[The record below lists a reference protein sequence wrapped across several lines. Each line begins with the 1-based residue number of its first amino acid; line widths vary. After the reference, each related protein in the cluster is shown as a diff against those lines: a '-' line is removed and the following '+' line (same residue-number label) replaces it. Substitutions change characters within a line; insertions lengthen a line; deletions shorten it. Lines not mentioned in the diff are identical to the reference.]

1 MQGYEAMM
9 DDEMIMNS
17 EVKWLS
23 TQHTKWYMTQVTLKK
38 VSHKIF
44 LDMV

>member
-17 EVKWLS
+17 EVKWLF
-23 TQHTKWYMTQVTLKK
+23 TQV
-38 VSHKIF
+38 HE
-44 LDMV
+44 MVYYTGYT